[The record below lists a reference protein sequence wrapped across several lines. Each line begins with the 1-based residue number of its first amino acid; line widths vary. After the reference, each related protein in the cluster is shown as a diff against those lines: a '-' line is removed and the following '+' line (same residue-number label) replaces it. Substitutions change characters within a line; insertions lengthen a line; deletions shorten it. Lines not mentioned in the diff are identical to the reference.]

1 MSLFA
6 DASRAR
12 KTKENH
18 ESTDRRS
25 YKWRLVFMETRY
37 SGHAEE
43 TCGGRNVCES
53 GNLDYSLATF
63 RRHESLVNRDHSFL
77 DVTMVGFRM
86 MTASSMTI
94 MSEIL
99 LALGLSSCNIRCFAG
114 KDDTIS
120 IVFDVN
126 IVDDPYRGKY

>member
-1 MSLFA
+1 
-6 DASRAR
+6 
-12 KTKENH
+12 
-18 ESTDRRS
+18 
-25 YKWRLVFMETRY
+25 METRY
-37 SGHAEE
+37 SGHVEE

-53 GNLDYSLATF
+53 GNLDYSLVATF
-63 RRHESLVNRDHSFL
+63 RRHESLVNRDRSLL
-77 DVTMVGFRM
+77 DVTMVRFRM

-126 IVDDPYRGKY
+126 IVTIHIAGNTK